1 MFMKDAGILSRA
13 LLAVAAMLTL
23 SISAYSQQD
32 VDPTWYDPWPEPTKA
47 VSHYS
52 KPGPAAEQE
61 KGEKITATASSGKK
75 NSGPRDVHGQ
85 QRPKQVATTKA
96 PSTR

>member
-1 MFMKDAGILSRA
+1 MFIKVAGILSCA

-23 SISAYSQQD
+23 SVSAYCQQE
-32 VDPTWYDPWPEPTKA
+32 VDPTWYNPWPEPTQS
-47 VSHYS
+47 VSHHS
-52 KPGPAAEQE
+52 QPGPAAKQE
-61 KGEKITATASSGKK
+61 KGEKITATANSRKK
-75 NSGPRDVHGQ
+75 NSGPREVHGQ